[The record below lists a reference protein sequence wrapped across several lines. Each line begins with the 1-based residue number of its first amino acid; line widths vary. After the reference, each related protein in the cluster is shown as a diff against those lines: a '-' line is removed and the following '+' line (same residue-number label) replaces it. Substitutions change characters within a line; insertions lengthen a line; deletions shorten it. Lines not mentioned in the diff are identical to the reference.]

1 MKHNKILTFFDL
13 GKDIMPDEFDIV
25 KDYPFIKDQF
35 SDFRF
40 KEIEIIKFLTEHLHS
55 HALSHN
61 MGYTWLDAIYITPIS
76 ILASGLTQR
85 EMSYI
90 DIVNYYYKLYK
101 LTKCSANKY
110 VNKISRLVNQ
120 IYGVLQYQ
128 CGRFKLS
135 DKNVTKTVENV
146 VKECNI
152 PSDDDVNK
160 LPPIPL
166 DFVDRYGYIKSL
178 GNAMVCNVP
187 DSCVGI
193 LATEHVLSE
202 IDRESK
208 DSSLLKNESV
218 IKKDMNDESTHE
230 PVNIFKKSIEII
242 FDLLGLK
249 EGFDKYQYKS
259 FRDNERYDS
268 VMESYCDSYRIIG
281 FLRKIQSC
289 FNFITANNLGL
300 IEIPISVIKKYEG
313 KCALIDIIDYYY
325 NIESVL
331 QNNIATRIQDCLIKN
346 CKFYTLRVDNSNE
359 TQYPEIEDV
368 FHKTPTSI
376 RYRILKEEFREN
388 TSELILSPV
397 AMVSNTEYNNV
408 IITQITPEN
417 QSKDDN
423 TLQYQFRFG
432 SMEYEETDRIMMTT
446 LNLIQSNTNNNKY
459 IIDTLYK
466 LDDKYAIDWI
476 ALESYNQSCKIK
488 VAYCERA
495 NGTIGISIEWP
506 FGIESL
512 LSTLLSGDMRFV
524 LTITLKDELSK
535 EEE

>member
-13 GKDIMPDEFDIV
+13 GKDIVPDEFDIV

-55 HALSHN
+55 HALSES
-61 MGYTWLDAIYITPIS
+61 MSYTWLDAIYITPIS
-76 ILASGLTQR
+76 ILASGLSQR

-90 DIVNYYYKLYK
+90 DIMNYYYKLYK
-101 LTKCSANKY
+101 LTKCSANKD

-128 CGRFKLS
+128 CGRFNLS
-135 DKNVTKTVENV
+135 
-146 VKECNI
+146 
-152 PSDDDVNK
+152 NK
-160 LPPIPL
+160 
-166 DFVDRYGYIKSL
+166 
-178 GNAMVCNVP
+178 
-187 DSCVGI
+187 
-193 LATEHVLSE
+193 SE

-208 DSSLLKNESV
+208 DSSLLKNEST

-230 PVNIFKKSIEII
+230 PVNIFKKSIEMI
-242 FDLLGLK
+242 FNLLGLK
-249 EGFDKYQYKS
+249 DGFDKYQYKS
-259 FRDNERYDS
+259 FRDNERYDP
-268 VMESYCDSYRIIG
+268 VMESYCDSDRIID
-281 FLRKIQSC
+281 FLRRIQVCS
-289 FNFITANNLGL
+289 NFIMVNNLGL
-300 IEIPISVIKKYEG
+300 IEIPISAIKKYVG

-388 TSELILSPV
+388 ASEPILSPV

-423 TLQYQFRFG
+423 TLQYRFQFG

-446 LNLIQSNTNNNKY
+446 LDLTQSNTNNNKY

-524 LTITLKDELSK
+524 LTITLNDELSK